1 MRLNTAKSRL
11 ASVSKELNRQW
22 ENTKIVWRD
31 QKALEF
37 EQRYMNPMFE
47 SVENALAAIEKL
59 DKVISKVRNDC
70 NED

>member
-11 ASVSKELNRQW
+11 ASVSKELSHQW
-22 ENTKIVWRD
+22 ENCKIVWRD
-31 QKALEF
+31 QKAVEF
-37 EQRYMNPMFE
+37 EQRYMTPMFD